1 MPLSHSVDLNVWLRY
16 RMNDAAE
23 NFRPI
28 SEHDIELLHA
38 SANAIQRLIHERN
51 ALRSRVDSLERELER
66 LGHQT
71 RLILDNYRQLT
82 MEYTSKVQLID
93 SEVRNLFREPTA
105 EGERPVEAPADE
117 FPSPAA

>member
-1 MPLSHSVDLNVWLRY
+1 
-16 RMNDAAE
+16 MNDAAE
-23 NFRPI
+23 NYRPI

-71 RLILDNYRQLT
+71 RLILDNYRRLT

-117 FPSPAA
+117 FPPPCDHAIPIKE